1 MIALENQSKDDAEKE
16 VLLKI
21 EDEMIAKF
29 CELTGGMEIA
39 MPIIRKQYDKLNIDF
54 KNPSKED
61 LLKIAET
68 LTDVTQKIKGEL
80 VAREETRYFR
90 ELFKKLD
97 DKLKDLEFE

>member
-1 MIALENQSKDDAEKE
+1 VIALENPSKDDAEKV

-54 KNPSKED
+54 KEPTKED

-68 LTDVTQKIKGEL
+68 LTDVTLRIKGEL
-80 VAREETRYFR
+80 IAREESRYFR

-97 DKLKDLEFE
+97 VQIKDLDFE

>member
-1 MIALENQSKDDAEKE
+1 MIALENQSKDDAEKH

-54 KNPSKED
+54 KEPTKED

-68 LTDVTQKIKGEL
+68 LTDVTLRIKGEL
-80 VAREETRYFR
+80 IAREESRYFR

-97 DKLKDLEFE
+97 DQIRDLDFE

>member
-1 MIALENQSKDDAEKE
+1 MIEVENQSEE
-16 VLLKI
+16 YTEIEILLKI

-39 MPIIRKQYDKLNIDF
+39 MPIIRKQYEKLNIDF
-54 KNPSKED
+54 KNPSRED
-61 LLKIAET
+61 LFKIAET
-68 LTDVTQKIKGEL
+68 LTDVTFRIKGE
-80 VAREETRYFR
+80 VIAREESRYFR